1 MNTSVVICGHGTR
14 VPEGTAQFVAL
25 AGKVAK
31 ALAPVPVT
39 HAFMELSE
47 PPLTRRLDELYAGGS
62 RSILVVPGMLLSA
75 GHVKSDIPALLR
87 EWSEA
92 HPDVRVAYGRAL
104 GLIPSILNAARDRVR
119 EALSRSSAEIPLDQT
134 TLLVIG
140 RGSTDPDA
148 NSDAAKLARL
158 LWEGMGFAWGEIG
171 YFAVTFPTVDAALEK
186 AARQGSRRVIVSPHL
201 LFDGVLAR
209 DLDKRVA
216 AAVERHPDVEF
227 LVAPYLNDHDGVIA
241 AFVERIRE
249 GLSGE
254 VEPMSCTLCKHREP
268 VLAFDRD
275 VGVPSYTDEDPR
287 RRPAIHPF
295 ADHPHG
301 PEEE

>member
-14 VPEGTAQFVAL
+14 VPEGAAQFVAL

-31 ALAPVPVT
+31 VVAPVPVT

-47 PPLTRRLDELYAGGS
+47 PPLTRRLDELYANGS

-75 GHVKSDIPALLR
+75 GHVKADIPALLR

-92 HPDVRVAYGRAL
+92 HPDVRVVYGRAL
-104 GLIPSILNAARDRVR
+104 GLVPSILNAASDRVR
-119 EALSRSSAEIPLDQT
+119 EALSRSPVEIPPAHT
-134 TLLVIG
+134 TLLMIG

-171 YFAVTFPTVDAALEK
+171 YFAVTFPTVDAALDK
-186 AARQGSRRVIVSPHL
+186 AARQGGRRVIVAPHL

-216 AAVERHPDVEF
+216 AAAERHPDVEF
-227 LVAPYLNDHDGVIA
+227 LVASYLNDHEGVIA
-241 AFVERIRE
+241 AFAERIRE

-254 VEPMSCTLCKHREP
+254 AEPMSCALCRYREP
-268 VLAFDRD
+268 VSPLDGDADAPCLA
-275 VGVPSYTDEDPR
+275 VSPR
-287 RRPAIHPF
+287 
-295 ADHPHG
+295 G
-301 PEEE
+301 SEVE

>member
-14 VPEGTAQFVAL
+14 VPEGAAQFVAL
-25 AGKVAK
+25 ARKVA
-31 ALAPVPVT
+31 AAAPVPVT
-39 HAFMELSE
+39 HAFMELSQ
-47 PPLTRRLDELYAGGS
+47 PPLTERLDELYADGS

-75 GHVKSDIPALLR
+75 GHVKTDIPALLR

-92 HPDVRVAYGRAL
+92 HSDVRLTYGRAL
-104 GLIPSILNAARDRVR
+104 GLVPSILDAARDRVR
-119 EALSRSSAEIPLDQT
+119 EALRRSPTDIPPSHT
-134 TLLVIG
+134 TLLTIG

-148 NSDAAKLARL
+148 NSDTAKLARL

-171 YFAVTFPTVDAALEK
+171 YFAVTFPTVDAALER
-186 AARQGSRRVIVSPHL
+186 AARQGSRRVVVAPHL

-209 DLDKRVA
+209 DLDTRVA
-216 AAVERHPDVEF
+216 EATKRHPEVEF
-227 LVAPYLNDHDGVIA
+227 LVARYLNDHDGVVA

-254 VEPMSCTLCKHREP
+254 SSPMSCALCKHRAP

-275 VGVPSYTDEDPR
+275 VGAPQFTDEDPR
-287 RRPAIHPF
+287 RRSTIHPF
-295 ADHPHG
+295 ADHPDG
-301 PEEE
+301 PGVK